1 MKKKIAFN
9 YMLSVRVDVNQALC
23 PNIIGTNNS
32 NKISHPEAIEANRCF
47 IRMLIAIYRDW
58 DAAKVTFVNFCNVFQ
73 LVTACLFV
81 VCCHFF
87 FKVYFIATLSPQ
99 LITPPP
105 PPPPS
110 SSSSSSS
117 SSLAFDLVN
126 LVFECIYIYIYMN
139 LKLTNLLVYIRLFM
153 NTRHKPLYLRLWI
166 VSDIYIYIYIYVSV
180 CVSLSQCKLLLL
192 LHPFIT
198 KCSQTVS
205 EWCYYSH
212 SQTLQWLSLH
222 SDNLCSVTNTVV
234 KCKEKFFR
242 VFWKLRPHSLAFIHW
257 KKAKEKR
264 TKEAK
269 FI

>member
-110 SSSSSSS
+110 SSSSS
-117 SSLAFDLVN
+117 LAFDLVN

-166 VSDIYIYIYIYVSV
+166 VSDIYIYIFIYMYLYV
-180 CVSLSQCKLLLL
+180 C
-192 LHPFIT
+192 H
-198 KCSQTVS
+198 
-205 EWCYYSH
+205 
-212 SQTLQWLSLH
+212 
-222 SDNLCSVTNTVV
+222 
-234 KCKEKFFR
+234 
-242 VFWKLRPHSLAFIHW
+242 
-257 KKAKEKR
+257 
-264 TKEAK
+264 
-269 FI
+269 